1 MSGIGVKLNYI
12 YEKNTIITRLIGAG
26 YSVSITIAPLLV
38 VIGTLALMMKVLGF
52 SSVSYAS
59 RELFASTVMY
69 IFIFA
74 LVSSAPFN
82 AVLSKYLSD
91 IIFEEKFEDILP
103 CFYIGLL
110 MNVSFSCILGIPF
123 CLWEYFVGHVN
134 LIYVFTGFCG
144 YISLVFAFYTML
156 YLSICKD
163 YFKAT
168 LFYII
173 GLMTTF
179 ITSIILV
186 YVFSWEI
193 TYSMLL
199 SLSIGFFI
207 IASLGIAVIN
217 SYFRMN
223 SHKYRRVFSYFRIYW
238 KLVLANLAYIVGLFI
253 HNFVF
258 WTTDLKMV
266 VAHSFVSA
274 EAYDMAS
281 CLAMF
286 TNISASVIFVSRVE
300 MNFHFR
306 YKIYS
311 EAIIG
316 GRLADIEK
324 AKKRV
329 FRQMASELMDLTRI
343 QFIISICLYIAFI
356 VILPQF
362 GFSGMVMRIYPC
374 LAAGYFILF
383 LMYSSIIFLYYFNDL
398 TGSLMTSLSFLVM
411 TFAGSIL
418 ATNLSEIWYGIG
430 LFLGA
435 FCGWVVSYFRLRW
448 LEQNIDTHIF
458 CKGELLKKGIGKKP
472 NEMVFRRYKPKW
484 RLFKKRRKEKS

>member
-300 MNFHFR
+300 MIFGIKYILKQSLEEDWRILRKQRKGCF
-306 YKIYS
+306 
-311 EAIIG
+311 
-316 GRLADIEK
+316 
-324 AKKRV
+324 AKWQV
-329 FRQMASELMDLTRI
+329 
-343 QFIISICLYIAFI
+343 
-356 VILPQF
+356 
-362 GFSGMVMRIYPC
+362 
-374 LAAGYFILF
+374 
-383 LMYSSIIFLYYFNDL
+383 N
-398 TGSLMTSLSFLVM
+398 
-411 TFAGSIL
+411 
-418 ATNLSEIWYGIG
+418 
-430 LFLGA
+430 
-435 FCGWVVSYFRLRW
+435 
-448 LEQNIDTHIF
+448 
-458 CKGELLKKGIGKKP
+458 
-472 NEMVFRRYKPKW
+472 
-484 RLFKKRRKEKS
+484 